1 MPKRFLIIFTCLFL
15 VSCATGKPSVEPEK
29 EPEKK
34 IVLPEVKVPEKDTG
48 KEVREIKKP
57 AVTIEKEAEER
68 YVILNFDNA
77 DIETVISTMG
87 DLLQINYILA
97 PGISGQVTIQSYKKF
112 PVKDLFS
119 IFQTILEMNG
129 LTAVEYKNF
138 YMIMP
143 VDSAKQMDLE
153 VVKGKKV
160 ELKLD
165 SSFITQIIPLQYVNA
180 SDAVNLLRGLMPRGT
195 DLIVYEPTNLL
206 IVTARPE
213 GILKFMKIL
222 EAIDISPSDRENIRT
237 FVYYVENG
245 EAKKLTE
252 ILKDIYLQKG
262 SGTSTRKTVPTPARP
277 PVPTRR
283 TTTPAKTATPAQ
295 PATSTVISGT
305 AAELEGD
312 ITITAYDDINAI
324 IIKSSPGAY
333 LALLETIKKLDIP
346 PKQVLIEVLIA
357 EVTLTDSEEMGI
369 EWLLKSGGSKTTVGG
384 YSAGG
389 VGLTSDTL
397 DPAVGDLPSG
407 VFGYVIDPTKFIGLI
422 SAFASYGKV
431 NVLSSPHILALD
443 NKEAKIEIGDEIP
456 IATGLNTSATGT
468 EVGTTLVSS
477 GQIQYKTAGT
487 ILTVTP
493 HISEKGKVTLKV
505 NQEYSGPGES
515 QEVAGQKFPA
525 FFTRKAETT
534 GIVDDGHTLVIG
546 GLIAETKTNT
556 RSGIPFLSKI
566 PILGYLF
573 GSTNKTMRRTELLIM
588 VTPHVVRNQEEADR
602 ATKVFQEKV
611 KTIKKRL
618 LQNGMIK
625 EDENE
630 NMKEEQAEKGTEP
643 AQNVEG
649 NDTPEENGQKEAAG
663 AETDQGQNVP
673 KEMNQTEKEP
683 Q

>member
-1 MPKRFLIIFTCLFL
+1 MLKNVLIILACLSL
-15 VSCATGKPSVEPEK
+15 LSCTAKKGVVQPDENLQKP
-29 EPEKK
+29 K
-34 IVLPEVKVPEKDTG
+34 IVLPDVELPKAKKE
-48 KEVREIKKP
+48 KEVMEIKRP
-57 AVTIEKEAEER
+57 PVTIEKTAEEK
-68 YVILNFDNA
+68 YVILNFDDA

-97 PGISGQVTIQSYKKF
+97 PGISGKVTIQSYKKF

-129 LTAVEYKNF
+129 LTAVESKGF

-143 VDSAKQMDLE
+143 VDSAKQMDLDI
-153 VVKGKKV
+153 VKGKEV
-160 ELKLD
+160 EMKLD
-165 SSFITQIIPLQYVNA
+165 SSFVTQIIPLEFVNA

-206 IVTARPE
+206 VVTARPE
-213 GILKFMKIL
+213 GIFKFMKIL

-262 SGTSTRKTVPTPARP
+262 STSSSRRTAPTPARP
-277 PVPTRR
+277 PVPARGTA
-283 TTTPAKTATPAQ
+283 AKTLTAAT
-295 PATSTVISGT
+295 PATSTVVEGT

-312 ITITAYDDINAI
+312 ITVTAYEDINAI

-357 EVTLTDSEEMGI
+357 EVTLTDNEELGI
-369 EWLLKSGGSKTTVGG
+369 EWLLKSSGPKTVVGG

-389 VGLTSDTL
+389 VGLESDTL
-397 DPAVGDLPSG
+397 NPVVGELPAGY
-407 VFGYVIDPTKFIGLI
+407 FGYVIDPTKFIGLI
-422 SAFASYGKV
+422 NAFASYGKV

-468 EVGTTLVSS
+468 NVGTTLVSS

-525 FFTRKAETT
+525 FFTRKAQTT
-534 GIVDDGHTLVIG
+534 GIVQDGHTLVIG
-546 GLIAETKTNT
+546 GLISETKTNT

-573 GSTNKTMRRTELLIM
+573 GSTSHNVRRTELLVM

-602 ATKVFQEKV
+602 ATREFQEKV
-611 KTIKKRL
+611 KTIKMRL
-618 LQNGMIK
+618 QENGTIK
-625 EDENE
+625 EDDTQSGEEADIPEQTGTSEEINKSAKPVDSEQSDTTETGNE
-630 NMKEEQAEKGTEP
+630 
-643 AQNVEG
+643 
-649 NDTPEENGQKEAAG
+649 QK
-663 AETDQGQNVP
+663 
-673 KEMNQTEKEP
+673 
-683 Q
+683 

>member
-1 MPKRFLIIFTCLFL
+1 MLRTIMTILACLL
-15 VSCATGKPSVEPEK
+15 LLSCAAKKPMVQPEQK
-29 EPEKK
+29 QEKK
-34 IVLPEVKVPEKDTG
+34 IVLPDVELPKVKKEK
-48 KEVREIKKP
+48 EAVEIKRP
-57 AVTIEKEAEER
+57 PVTIEKTAEEK
-68 YVILNFDNA
+68 YVILNFDDA
-77 DIETVISTMG
+77 DVETVISTMG

-97 PGISGQVTIQSYKKF
+97 PGISGKVTIQSYKKF

-129 LTAVEYKNF
+129 LTAVESKGF

-143 VDSAKQMDLE
+143 VDSAKQMDLDI
-153 VVKGKKV
+153 VKGKQV
-160 ELKLD
+160 EMKLD
-165 SSFITQIIPLQYVNA
+165 SSFITQIIPLEFVNA

-213 GILKFMKIL
+213 GVLKFMKIL
-222 EAIDISPSDRENIRT
+222 EAIDISPSERENIRT

-262 SGTSTRKTVPTPARP
+262 STSSARRTTPTPARP
-277 PVPTRR
+277 PVPARGTAK
-283 TTTPAKTATPAQ
+283 TPTPAT
-295 PATSTVISGT
+295 PATSTVVEGT
-305 AAELEGD
+305 AAELEGE
-312 ITITAYDDINAI
+312 ITVTAYEDINAI

-357 EVTLTDSEEMGI
+357 EVTLTDTEELGI
-369 EWLLKSGGSKTTVGG
+369 EWLLKSGGQKTAVGG
-384 YSAGG
+384 YTAGG
-389 VGLTSDTL
+389 VGLDADSL
-397 DPAVGDLPSG
+397 NPVVGDIPAG
-407 VFGYVIDPTKFIGLI
+407 YFGYVIDPTKFIGLI
-422 SAFASYGKV
+422 NAFASYGKV

-468 EVGTTLVSS
+468 NVGTTLVSS

-525 FFTRKAETT
+525 FFTRKAQTT
-534 GIVDDGHTLVIG
+534 GIVQDGHTLVIG
-546 GLIAETKTNT
+546 GLIAETTTNT
-556 RSGIPFLSKI
+556 RSGLPFLSKI

-573 GSTNKTMRRTELLIM
+573 GSTSHTTRRTELLVM

-602 ATKVFQEKV
+602 ATRAFQEKV
-611 KTIKKRL
+611 KTIKRRL
-618 LQNGMIK
+618 QQNGTIK
-625 EDENE
+625 DGDMQSGEEPGIQEQPGTSEDV
-630 NMKEEQAEKGTEP
+630 KESAKP
-643 AQNVEG
+643 V
-649 NDTPEENGQKEAAG
+649 DNGQKDTT
-663 AETDQGQNVP
+663 ETV
-673 KEMNQTEKEP
+673 KEQK
-683 Q
+683 